1 MFHCIYI
8 SKTVDYF
15 QNINSTFS
23 SDENKILTYSYLQ
36 KLVFFQELDF
46 CGLE

>member
-1 MFHCIYI
+1 MYHYIYI

-15 QNINSTFS
+15 QNINLTFS
-23 SDENKILTYSYLQ
+23 SDENKIFTYSYLQ
-36 KLVFFQELDF
+36 KLVFFQEIDS